1 MGRPQPEAHIQEELQ
16 CNIGRKSHHVRDAQF
31 NNEHTQP
38 LPTPAFTKECSNI
51 PFQAMKV

>member
-1 MGRPQPEAHIQEELQ
+1 MGRPQPAHIQEELQ
-16 CNIGRKSHHVRDAQF
+16 CNTGRKSHHVRDAQF

-38 LPTPAFTKECSNI
+38 LRTPAFTKECSNI